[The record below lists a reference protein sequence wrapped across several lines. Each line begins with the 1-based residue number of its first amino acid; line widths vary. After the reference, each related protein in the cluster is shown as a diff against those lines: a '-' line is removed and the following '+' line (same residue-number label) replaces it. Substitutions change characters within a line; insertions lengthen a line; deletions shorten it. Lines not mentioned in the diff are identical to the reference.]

1 MSLGGELLGEK
12 TKEIIMIVF
21 EGIVNRNNGDLSWR
35 RGRRRRRRKKKNN
48 EE

>member
-12 TKEIIMIVF
+12 TKEIIMVVF
-21 EGIVNRNNGDLSWR
+21 EGIVNRNNEDLSW
-35 RGRRRRRRKKKNN
+35 RRRRRRKKKNN